1 LRNEERN
8 ERSDERSYALRNE
21 ERNERSDERSYA
33 VAPEL
38 KSFALIGAAV
48 RFF

>member
-1 LRNEERN
+1 VRFH
-8 ERSDERSYALRNE
+8 ALRNE